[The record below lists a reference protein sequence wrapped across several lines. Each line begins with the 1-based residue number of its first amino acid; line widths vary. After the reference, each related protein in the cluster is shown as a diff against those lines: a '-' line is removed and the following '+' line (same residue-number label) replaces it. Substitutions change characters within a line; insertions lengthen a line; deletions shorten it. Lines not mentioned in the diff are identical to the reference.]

1 MPEIALHFEIDQPPD
16 TVWRFFQ
23 DVPRVVTCMP
33 GLEYGGAGAGDSGA
47 ETHRGKVRIKLG
59 PVSAAF
65 EGEATILETDA
76 AARSARIDG
85 KGIDKRGGSRAS
97 ASVVYRIAENGAGS
111 RVEISAD
118 IKLSGALA
126 QMGRTGIVQDVAA
139 QITEQFA
146 DSLRA
151 TLAAEAAAAPS
162 DQGTGAD
169 AGGGAGLDR
178 GADEAETP
186 PPPPRAAPREIRGD
200 SLILKIIWRRLLALF
215 GIRRG

>member
-1 MPEIALHFEIDQPPD
+1 MPEIAQFFEIDQPPE

-33 GLEYGGAGAGDSGA
+33 GLEYGGVKANESSDA
-47 ETHRGKVRIKLG
+47 EAKILGGEIHRGKVRIKLG

-65 EGEATILETDA
+65 EGEATILEINDA
-76 AARSARIDG
+76 ARTARIEG

-97 ASVVYRIAENGAGS
+97 ASVVYKIAENGGGS
-111 RVEISAD
+111 RVQLDAD

-146 DSLRA
+146 ASLRA
-151 TLAAEAAAAPS
+151 MLAADGDAQTAAADAELAGAKAP
-162 DQGTGAD
+162 AL
-169 AGGGAGLDR
+169 AP
-178 GADEAETP
+178 TP
-186 PPPPRAAPREIRGD
+186 PAVQREIRGD
-200 SLILKIIWRRLLALF
+200 ALLLKILWRRFKKLF
-215 GIRRG
+215 DWRSA

>member
-1 MPEIALHFEIDQPPD
+1 MPEIAQSFEIDQPPE
-16 TVWRFFQ
+16 TVWQIFQ

-33 GLEYGGAGAGDSGA
+33 GLEYSGA
-47 ETHRGKVRIKLG
+47 AEGENGAEVHRGKVRIKLG

-65 EGEATILETDA
+65 EGKATILETDE

-97 ASVVYRIAENGAGS
+97 ASVLYKIAENGGGS
-111 RVEISAD
+111 RVEIDAD

-139 QITEQFA
+139 QITGQFA

-151 TLAAEAAAAPS
+151 TLAAEAASTAAPES
-162 DQGTGAD
+162 
-169 AGGGAGLDR
+169 AG
-178 GADEAETP
+178 EAETP
-186 PPPPRAAPREIRGD
+186 PPPRAAPSEIRGD
-200 SLILKIIWRRLLALF
+200 SLILKIIWRRILALF
-215 GIRRG
+215 GFARR

>member
-1 MPEIALHFEIDQPPD
+1 MPEISQSFEIDQPPE

-33 GLEYGGAGAGDSGA
+33 GLEYAGLKADTADS

-65 EGEATILETDA
+65 EGEAAILESDET
-76 AARSARIDG
+76 ARSARIEG

-97 ASVVYRIAENGAGS
+97 ASVVYKIVENGAGS
-111 RVEISAD
+111 RVQLDAD

-146 DSLRA
+146 ASLRA
-151 TLAAEAAAAPS
+151 TLAADGDAQTAATGAEATGGEAPTSAPS
-162 DQGTGAD
+162 
-169 AGGGAGLDR
+169 
-178 GADEAETP
+178 P
-186 PPPPRAAPREIRGD
+186 PPVPSEIRGD
-200 SLILKIIWRRLLALF
+200 ALLLKILWRRIKMLF
-215 GIRRG
+215 GWRSA

>member
-1 MPEIALHFEIDQPPD
+1 MPEIAQSFEIDQPPE

-33 GLEYGGAGAGDSGA
+33 GLEYGGLKADAPGS
-47 ETHRGKVRIKLG
+47 EIHRGKVRIRLG

-65 EGEATILETDA
+65 EGEATILESDDG
-76 AARSARIDG
+76 ARTARIEG

-97 ASVVYRIAENGAGS
+97 ASVVYKIIENGRGS
-111 RVEISAD
+111 RVQLDAD

-146 DSLRA
+146 ASLRA
-151 TLAAEAAAAPS
+151 TLAADGEAQMAAAGTEAPAS
-162 DQGTGAD
+162 
-169 AGGGAGLDR
+169 
-178 GADEAETP
+178 TP
-186 PPPPRAAPREIRGD
+186 PPQSPAPVPREIRGD
-200 SLILKIIWRRLLALF
+200 ALLLKILWRRIKILF
-215 GIRRG
+215 GWRGA

>member
-1 MPEIALHFEIDQPPD
+1 VLEIAQSFDIDQPPE

-33 GLEYGGAGAGDSGA
+33 GLEYGGLKADAPDS
-47 ETHRGKVRIKLG
+47 EIHRGKVRIKLG

-65 EGEATILETDA
+65 EGEAAILESDDG
-76 AARSARIDG
+76 ARSARIEG

-97 ASVVYRIAENGAGS
+97 ASVVYKIAENGGGS
-111 RVEISAD
+111 RVQLDAD

-146 DSLRA
+146 ASLRA
-151 TLAAEAAAAPS
+151 TLAADGDAQTAAAADAELAGAEAPAAAAPPLAVPS
-162 DQGTGAD
+162 
-169 AGGGAGLDR
+169 
-178 GADEAETP
+178 
-186 PPPPRAAPREIRGD
+186 EIRGD
-200 SLILKIIWRRLLALF
+200 ALLLKILWRRFKKLF
-215 GIRRG
+215 DWRSA

>member
-1 MPEIALHFEIDQPPD
+1 MPEIAQSFEIDQPPE
-16 TVWRFFQ
+16 TVWRIFQ

-33 GLEYGGAGAGDSGA
+33 GLEYGGAEAGEAGA

-76 AARSARIDG
+76 GARSARIEG

-97 ASVVYRIAENGAGS
+97 ASVLYKIEENGAGS
-111 RVEISAD
+111 RVKIDAD

-146 DSLRA
+146 NSLRA
-151 TLAAEAAAAPS
+151 TLAAESPAASGEEVEPA
-162 DQGTGAD
+162 
-169 AGGGAGLDR
+169 
-178 GADEAETP
+178 P
-186 PPPPRAAPREIRGD
+186 PPPPAAPREIRGEA
-200 SLILKIIWRRLLALF
+200 LLLKIIWRRLLALF
-215 GIRRG
+215 GLGRG

>member
-1 MPEIALHFEIDQPPD
+1 VPEIAQSFDIDQPPE

-33 GLEYGGAGAGDSGA
+33 GLEYGGLKADAPDS
-47 ETHRGKVRIKLG
+47 EIHRGKVRIKLG

-65 EGEATILETDA
+65 EGEAAILETDVG
-76 AARSARIDG
+76 ARSARIEG

-97 ASVVYRIAENGAGS
+97 ASVVYKIVENGGGS
-111 RVEISAD
+111 RVQLDAD

-146 DSLRA
+146 ASLRA
-151 TLAAEAAAAPS
+151 TLAADGDAQTAAADAEAVGANTPASAP
-162 DQGTGAD
+162 
-169 AGGGAGLDR
+169 L
-178 GADEAETP
+178 P
-186 PPPPRAAPREIRGD
+186 PAVPNEIRGD
-200 SLILKIIWRRLLALF
+200 ALLLKILWRRLKMLF
-215 GIRRG
+215 GWRGA